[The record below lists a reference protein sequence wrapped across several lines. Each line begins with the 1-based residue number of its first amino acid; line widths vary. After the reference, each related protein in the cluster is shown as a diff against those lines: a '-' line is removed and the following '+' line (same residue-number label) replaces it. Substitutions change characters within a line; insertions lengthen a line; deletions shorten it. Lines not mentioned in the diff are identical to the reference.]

1 MLPCKAKP
9 PLLAAVCGCC
19 KAHVLSVQR
28 DAGVRL
34 VLSQELPCHPNIS
47 NPQRRKGKDCLQVR
61 KKKSLVSG
69 KKPGPLVAFQGKK
82 LVFTSFTLGK
92 LSAHKHASKCRP
104 LTALLFHDHTALQE
118 LPQSTE
124 GFSPMPW
131 PASPP
136 QDLFGDMPVDAAL
149 QLVLAWP
156 GLGRS
161 SSSAQMGQAEDRWMS
176 KSS

>member
-1 MLPCKAKP
+1 M
-9 PLLAAVCGCC
+9 
-19 KAHVLSVQR
+19 
-28 DAGVRL
+28 
-34 VLSQELPCHPNIS
+34 
-47 NPQRRKGKDCLQVR
+47 
-61 KKKSLVSG
+61 
-69 KKPGPLVAFQGKK
+69 
-82 LVFTSFTLGK
+82 FTPFALGK

-104 LTALLFHDHTALQE
+104 LTALLFHDRTALQE

-124 GFSPMPW
+124 GLSPMPW

>member
-19 KAHVLSVQR
+19 KARVLSVQR

-34 VLSQELPCHPNIS
+34 VLSQELLCHPNIS
-47 NPQRRKGKDCLQVR
+47 NPRRRKGKDCLQVR

-69 KKPGPLVAFQGKK
+69 QKPGPLVAFQGKK
-82 LVFTSFTLGK
+82 LVFTPFALGK

-104 LTALLFHDHTALQE
+104 LTALLFHDRTALQE

-124 GFSPMPW
+124 GLSPMPW